1 MDSRFLVM
9 SLAALTSATISIQA
23 LTAYIFLRSR
33 IGVIGAPP
41 KGQALTLRVIVAGVV
56 TALVGYGM
64 ITFLGGTGES
74 SLGLGTIA
82 GAVAVIAAAGLVMLA
97 TYLAVLK
104 LLKVPEI
111 DIAFS
116 GIAGILRR

>member
-1 MDSRFLVM
+1 MG
-9 SLAALTSATISIQA
+9 A
-23 LTAYIFLRSR
+23 
-33 IGVIGAPP
+33 IGAPP
-41 KGQALTLRVIVAGVV
+41 KGQALTLRVIVAGIV
-56 TALVGYGM
+56 TALVGHAM
-64 ITFLGGTGES
+64 VLLLGGIGES
-74 SLGLGTIA
+74 SLALGTIA
-82 GAVAVIAAAGLVMLA
+82 GAVSVIAAAGFVMLA